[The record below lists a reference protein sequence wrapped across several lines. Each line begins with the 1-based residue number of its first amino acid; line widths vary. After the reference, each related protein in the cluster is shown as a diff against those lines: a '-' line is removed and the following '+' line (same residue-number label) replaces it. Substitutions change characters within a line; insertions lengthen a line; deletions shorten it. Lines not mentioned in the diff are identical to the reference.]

1 MPNKINI
8 MADDLQN
15 YKLQLQQVEAALL
28 SDPENKELLK
38 LKVDL
43 EEVIELTQ
51 DLKNKAPESSKS
63 PEYFPGQSSD
73 GYFEEDDITA
83 SLLAVERLYATNKL
97 KKIWRVGDICS
108 AKWSDN
114 GQYYEA
120 KIDNILPNG
129 QVNVTFEAYKNR
141 GVTTLA
147 ELREFN
153 GVRKTL
159 TEAEK
164 LKRAKL
170 NNKEYLKKKKQKKQ
184 QRFKELE
191 EERESEKKKWLA
203 FATKASK
210 GKKTG
215 IKPKSIFASPE
226 NVNGRVGIGTC
237 GISGKPMTE
246 FATAEKWKKGN

>member
-1 MPNKINI
+1 

-28 SDPENKELLK
+28 SDPDNKELQK
-38 LKVDL
+38 LKIDL

-51 DLKNKAPESSKS
+51 DLKTKAETSKS
-63 PEYFPGQSSD
+63 EDLVVGPSSD
-73 GYFEEDDITA
+73 TFFEDDDVTA
-83 SLLAVERLYATNKL
+83 SLLAVERLYSKQKV
-97 KKIWRVGDICS
+97 KKIWKVGDICL

-114 GQYYEA
+114 GQFYEA

-147 ELREFN
+147 ELREFT
-153 GVRKTL
+153 GVKRPMTESEKRKH
-159 TEAEK
+159 
-164 LKRAKL
+164 AKL

-203 FATKASK
+203 FATKATK

-246 FATAEKWKKGN
+246 FVTAEKWKKGN

>member
-1 MPNKINI
+1 

-28 SDPENKELLK
+28 TDPSNKELQK
-38 LKVDL
+38 LKIDL
-43 EEVIELTQ
+43 EEVIELTL
-51 DLKNKAPESSKS
+51 DLKNKAEEAAKQ
-63 PEYFPGQSSD
+63 PEYTEPVNN
-73 GYFEEDDITA
+73 YEEDEITK
-83 SLLAVERLYATNKL
+83 SLLAVEEFVAKTKA
-97 KKIWRVGDICS
+97 KKIWRIGDICM

-114 GQYYEA
+114 NQYYEA
-120 KIDNILPNG
+120 RIDSIHPDG

-147 ELREFN
+147 ELKEFT
-153 GVRKTL
+153 GQKRVL
-159 TEAEK
+159 TESEK
-164 LKRAKL
+164 LKRAKM

-203 FATKASK
+203 FTSKATKN
-210 GKKTG
+210 KKSG
-215 IKPKSIFASPE
+215 LKAKSIFASPDT
-226 NVNGRVGIGTC
+226 VNGRVGIGTC

-246 FATAEKWKKGN
+246 FATAEKWRKGV

>member
-1 MPNKINI
+1 

-28 SDPENKELLK
+28 TDPENKELLK

-51 DLKNKAPESSKS
+51 DLKTKATSETSKS
-63 PEYFPGQSSD
+63 PELFAGQSPD
-73 GYFEEDDITA
+73 GYEGEDDITA
-83 SLLAVERLYATNKL
+83 SLLAVERLYATNKF
-97 KKIWRVGDICS
+97 KKHWRVGDICM
-108 AKWSDN
+108 AKWNDN

-120 KIDNILPNG
+120 KIDHITGSG
-129 QVNVTFEAYKNR
+129 QVHVTFEAYKNR
-141 GVTTLA
+141 GLTTIQ
-147 ELREFN
+147 ELKEFT
-153 GVRKTL
+153 GVRKNL
-159 TEAEK
+159 SEAEK
-164 LKRAKL
+164 RKHAKL

-203 FATKASK
+203 FSTKASK
-210 GKKTG
+210 GKKSG
-215 IKPKSIFASPE
+215 IKGKSIFASPE
-226 NVNGRVGIGTC
+226 NANGRVGIGTC

-246 FATAEKWKKGN
+246 FASAEKWKKGN

>member
-1 MPNKINI
+1 

-28 SDPENKELLK
+28 SDQDNKELLK

-51 DLKNKAPESSKS
+51 DLKTKATESSKS
-63 PEYFPGQSSD
+63 PELFVGQSSD
-73 GYFEEDDITA
+73 TYFDAEDEVTA
-83 SLLAVERLYATNKL
+83 SLLAVERLYAKNKV
-97 KKIWRVGDICS
+97 KKIWKVGDICL

-120 KIDNILPNG
+120 KIDNISANG

-141 GVTTLA
+141 GATTLA
-147 ELREFN
+147 ELREFT
-153 GVRKTL
+153 GTRRPMS
-159 TEAEK
+159 EAEK
-164 LKRAKL
+164 RKHAKL

-203 FATKASK
+203 FTTKASK
-210 GKKTG
+210 GKKSG
-215 IKPKSIFASPE
+215 IKIKSIFASPE

-246 FATAEKWKKGN
+246 FTTAEKWKKGN

>member
-1 MPNKINI
+1 

-28 SDPENKELLK
+28 TDPENKELQK
-38 LKVDL
+38 LKIDL
-43 EEVIELTQ
+43 EEVIELTL
-51 DLKNKAPESSKS
+51 DLKSKAEEAAKQ
-63 PEYFPGQSSD
+63 PEYTEPVNNF
-73 GYFEEDDITA
+73 EDDEITK
-83 SLLAVERLYATNKL
+83 SLLAVEEFVAKTKA
-97 KKIWRVGDICS
+97 KKIWRVGDICM

-114 GQYYEA
+114 NQYYEA
-120 KIDNILPNG
+120 RIDSINADG

-147 ELREFN
+147 ELKEFT
-153 GVRKTL
+153 GQKRVL

-164 LKRAKL
+164 LKRLKM
-170 NNKEYLKKKKQKKQ
+170 NNKEYLKKKKLKKQ

-203 FATKASK
+203 FTTKASK
-210 GKKTG
+210 NKKSG
-215 IKPKSIFASPE
+215 LKGKSIFASPDT
-226 NVNGRVGIGTC
+226 VNGRVGIGTC

-246 FATAEKWKKGN
+246 FASAEKWRKGV

>member
-1 MPNKINI
+1 

-28 SDPENKELLK
+28 TDPENKELQK

-43 EEVIELTQ
+43 EEVIELTL
-51 DLKNKAPESSKS
+51 DLKSKAEEAAKQ
-63 PEYFPGQSSD
+63 PEYTEPVNN
-73 GYFEEDDITA
+73 YEEDEITK
-83 SLLAVERLYATNKL
+83 SLLAVEEFVAKTKA
-97 KKIWRVGDICS
+97 KKIWRIGDICM

-114 GQYYEA
+114 NQYYEA
-120 KIDNILPNG
+120 RIDSINPDG

-147 ELREFN
+147 ELKEFT
-153 GVRKTL
+153 GQKRVL

-164 LKRAKL
+164 LKRAKM
-170 NNKEYLKKKKQKKQ
+170 NNKEYLKKKKLKKQ

-203 FATKASK
+203 FTNKATKN
-210 GKKTG
+210 KKVGLKT
-215 IKPKSIFASPE
+215 KSIFASPDT
-226 NVNGRVGIGTC
+226 VNGRVGIGTC

-246 FATAEKWKKGN
+246 FASAEKWRKGT

>member
-1 MPNKINI
+1 

-28 SDPENKELLK
+28 TDPENKELQK

-43 EEVIELTQ
+43 EEVIELTL
-51 DLKNKAPESSKS
+51 DLKSKAEEAAKQ
-63 PEYFPGQSSD
+63 PEYTEPVNN
-73 GYFEEDDITA
+73 YEEDEITK
-83 SLLAVERLYATNKL
+83 SLLAVEEFVAKTKA
-97 KKIWRVGDICS
+97 KKIWRVGDICM

-114 GQYYEA
+114 NQYYEA
-120 KIDNILPNG
+120 RIDSINADG

-147 ELREFN
+147 ELKEFT
-153 GVRKTL
+153 GQKRVL

-164 LKRAKL
+164 LKRAKM

-203 FATKASK
+203 FTSKATKSK
-210 GKKTG
+210 KVGLKT
-215 IKPKSIFASPE
+215 KSIFASPDS
-226 NVNGRVGIGTC
+226 VNGRVGIGTC

-246 FATAEKWKKGN
+246 FTSAEKWRKGV

>member
-1 MPNKINI
+1 

-28 SDPENKELLK
+28 SDPDNKELQK
-38 LKVDL
+38 LKIDL

-51 DLKNKAPESSKS
+51 DLKNKAETSKS
-63 PEYFPGQSSD
+63 DDLIVGQSSD
-73 GYFEEDDITA
+73 NYFEDDDVTA
-83 SLLAVERLYATNKL
+83 SLLAVERLYSTSKV
-97 KKIWRVGDICS
+97 KKFWKVGDTCL

-120 KIDNILPNG
+120 KIDSILANG

-141 GVTTLA
+141 GVTTLS
-147 ELREFN
+147 ELREFT
-153 GVRKTL
+153 GQKRPMSESEKRKH
-159 TEAEK
+159 
-164 LKRAKL
+164 AKL

-203 FATKASK
+203 FTTKATK
-210 GKKTG
+210 GKKVG
-215 IKPKSIFASPE
+215 MRPKSIFASPE

-246 FATAEKWKKGN
+246 FVTAEKWKKGN